1 MNKFSI
7 LLLIL
12 VQIFNIN
19 TGGNDLHTGAHL
31 DKSLL
36 KKYAPTLP
44 HINSRHDILKFLPA
58 GGVVAEIGVGDGDF
72 SHSIKMHAKPSKLY
86 LIDCWEEQSKSIYP
100 DDFNVSTELQLKRYN
115 SVKNMFANDKS
126 IEVLRMY
133 SCNAVALFP
142 DNHFDWV
149 YVDSNHTYAAVKAD
163 LEMLIPKDKNGGFI
177 CGHDYV
183 LPNEVGG
190 ICFGVVPAV
199 NEFIKKNALELVYL
213 TTEKFATYVI
223 RVKK

>member
-1 MNKFSI
+1 MNKVSVSV
-7 LLLIL
+7 LIL

-19 TGGNDLHTGAHL
+19 AGSNDLHAGKHL

-36 KKYAPTLP
+36 EKMAPTLP
-44 HINSRHDILKFLPA
+44 YINSRHDILKLLPIA
-58 GGVVAEIGVGDGDF
+58 GMVAEIGVGDGDF
-72 SHSIKMHAKPSKLY
+72 AHSIKMHSKPSKLY
-86 LIDCWEEQSKSIYP
+86 LIDCWEQQPKSVYP
-100 DDFNVSTELQLKRYN
+100 DDFNVSTELQLERYAA
-115 SVKNMFANDKS
+115 VKKAFIDDKF
-126 IEVLRMY
+126 IDILRMY
-133 SCNAVALFP
+133 SSDAVKLFP

-149 YVDSNHTYAAVKAD
+149 YIDSNHTYAAVKAD
-163 LEMLIPKDKNGGFI
+163 LEMWLPKVKDGGFI

-183 LPNEVGG
+183 LPSEVGG

-199 NEFIKKNALELVYL
+199 NEFIKNNSLELVYL